1 MNSKL
6 NEISL
11 SAVKLLQQKELIAP
25 DEYTKKMEDIVKTI
39 SKLTQDDLMGS
50 FNREL
55 GIVEKMS
62 FEIRTPMNSIL
73 GFTGLLKDNYFS
85 LEEKNEFIE
94 MIEKNTEQLVELLND
109 LSELS
114 RVENLQIPLRIEKF
128 ELNVFLLN
136 IISEYQAKA
145 HEKRVDFVKSPSV
158 SYPKD
163 ACIYSDPYQLRR
175 ILDHLIVNILRFSEK
190 NTIILGADILEDKYL
205 VLKLITE
212 QVSFPETLSQSIK
225 RHITHNMSAT
235 SFDGTG
241 LKLTLTRALVDLLN
255 GEIVFQPYNDNGSE
269 FVVTVPVKV
278 CYL

>member
-145 HEKRVDFVKSPSV
+145 KEKRVDFVKSASV
-158 SYPKD
+158 GYPKD
-163 ACIYSDPYQLRR
+163 ACIFSDPYQLRR

-269 FVVTVPVKV
+269 FVVTIPVKV